1 MNICENCGKEHGGSY
16 GSGRFCDN
24 KCARGFSTK
33 GKRVEINEKVSDK
46 LRKYHVGVVR
56 LCENCGNVIP
66 KKTRQ
71 ETKTCSGSCAR
82 KLSWS
87 GEEYRNVVTNA
98 IQKRCG
104 TIEERLRLKEIGR
117 LGGFGKKGYTEN
129 GIYYESLLEKK
140 CFEFLD
146 NNDIKYTPHKSI
158 PNSSKV
164 SDIYLDN
171 LNIWVELDGIDRE
184 KRKQWLGE
192 NYDYW
197 LKKIKIY
204 EIEGLEFY
212 VIKTFSEFVL
222 FIENRGIV

>member
-1 MNICENCGKEHGGSY
+1 MNICENCGKEHDGSY

-33 GKRVEINEKVSDK
+33 GKREEINEKVGDK

-82 KLSWS
+82 KLNWS
-87 GEEYRNVVTNA
+87 GMEYRNAITTS

-104 TIEERLRLKEIGR
+104 TIEGRLRLKEIGR
-117 LGGFGKKGYTEN
+117 MGGFGKKGYTEN
-129 GIYYESLLEKK
+129 GVHYESLLEKI

-146 NNDIKYTPHKSI
+146 DKNIKYTPHKSI

-164 SDIYLDN
+164 SDIYLDD
-171 LNIWVELDGIDRE
+171 LNIWIELDGIDRE

-192 NYDYW
+192 NYNYW
-197 LKKIKIY
+197 LKKIQIY
-204 EIEGLEFY
+204 ETEGLEFY
-212 VIKTFSEFVL
+212 VIKTFIEFVS